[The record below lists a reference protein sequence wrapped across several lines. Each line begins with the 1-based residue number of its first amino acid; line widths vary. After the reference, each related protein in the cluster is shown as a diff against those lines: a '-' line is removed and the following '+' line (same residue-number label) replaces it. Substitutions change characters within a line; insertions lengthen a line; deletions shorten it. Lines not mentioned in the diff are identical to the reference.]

1 MKTDD
6 KIKLDRVENENE
18 HTRHYGF
25 NAYRANGYSMPK
37 GFITSYVACKF
48 ESSGK
53 TVIEFSIQ
61 SPTGDASDHF
71 NYTIPCESWE
81 QAVWIVDM
89 QYVAYEIMLDEYQK
103 EFEQISV

>member
-1 MKTDD
+1 MKTENR
-6 KIKLDRVENENE
+6 IKLDKVEQESE
-18 HTRHYGF
+18 KSRHYGF
-25 NAYRANGYSMPK
+25 NAYRVNGYSMPK
-37 GFITSYVACKF
+37 GFITSYVACML
-48 ESSGK
+48 EPNGK

-89 QYVAYEIMLDEYQK
+89 QYVGYEIMLDEYEK
-103 EFEQISV
+103 EFEQMSV